1 MELDVFIT
9 ADKEVVCCHD
19 LNLNRLTGD
28 DGEIGDYNFEDL
40 PPLK

>member
-19 LNLNRLTGD
+19 TTLNRLTGK
-28 DGEIGDYNFEDL
+28 DGTASDYNFEDL
-40 PPLK
+40 PPL